1 MDFDSGQFKRSF
13 IFIFIEAKKSS
24 VTMMEEKLNPTP
36 NIQEQIINQ
45 PVSASEKRHNTYDEY
60 EAGLAVPSENKDIG
74 TASIPSSVFNLCN
87 TVIGAG
93 ILGFP
98 SAIANTGYIPAII
111 LFVFVAIVTSFSL
124 HLNMI
129 SGQSL
134 RPKASYKALCES
146 TIPKL
151 KMVVDA
157 TIALTTF
164 GVLCAYLIV
173 IGDSLP
179 PGLFFPDYLKNTEHT
194 VQILNIFSGRT
205 ICSASILGWIIKQK
219 SMDNYILC
227 HIYIDIYIFT

>member
-1 MDFDSGQFKRSF
+1 MKTLEQ
-13 IFIFIEAKKSS
+13 
-24 VTMMEEKLNPTP
+24 KLNPEHP
-36 NIQEQIINQ
+36 NAQQQIMNE
-45 PVSASEKRHNTYDEY
+45 PVSASEKRIASHSLLEELHGESIDIP
-60 EAGLAVPSENKDIG
+60 VKNKDIG

-129 SGQSL
+129 SGRTL
-134 RPKASYKALCES
+134 RPKASYKALCEA
-146 TIPKL
+146 TAPKL
-151 KMVVDA
+151 KILVDA

-179 PGLFFPDYLKNTEHT
+179 PGTLYTTYSLSLSLIDY
-194 VQILNIFSGRT
+194 VQNKI
-205 ICSASILGWIIKQK
+205 
-219 SMDNYILC
+219 
-227 HIYIDIYIFT
+227 

>member
-1 MDFDSGQFKRSF
+1 
-13 IFIFIEAKKSS
+13 
-24 VTMMEEKLNPTP
+24 MEERLTASS
-36 NIQEQIINQ
+36 NIQNQILNE
-45 PVSASEKRHNTYDEY
+45 PVTESEKRHRPSEEY
-60 EAGLAVPSENKDIG
+60 EEEGLIVPSEDKDIG

-129 SGQSL
+129 SGRSL
-134 RPKASYKALCES
+134 RPKASDKALCEA

-151 KMVVDA
+151 KMLVDA

-179 PGLFFPDYLKNTEHT
+179 PGLCLYMY
-194 VQILNIFSGRT
+194 NIKY
-205 ICSASILGWIIKQK
+205 IVIIWPTDELQW
-219 SMDNYILC
+219 
-227 HIYIDIYIFT
+227 